1 MKWILMQHSGLHAQ
15 GSVLPEGVMGSNG
28 SEEFF
33 PYFLLHK
40 DPNASVHVV
49 EILGQINNLGREE
62 KWVRK

>member
-1 MKWILMQHSGLHAQ
+1 MKWRLMQHSGVHAQ

-40 DPNASVHVV
+40 DPGPLLV
-49 EILGQINNLGREE
+49 EEHAIFG
-62 KWVRK
+62 